1 MATLYHRYGSW
12 WAIFTIDYKQKWVKI
27 GKMSKTSA
35 KEVLRKLE
43 EDYEKKK
50 FGLFDEKK
58 ISFEEYSKE
67 YLKFSKSN
75 KAENSYKRDITSLKS
90 LVSYF
95 GNKALNHITP
105 RLIEQYKIKR
115 LEEVAPRTV
124 NIELRCLS
132 HMFNKALEWGY
143 ISDSPYTGVKLLTFQ
158 KNPPRFLTKDEVQRL
173 LDHSS
178 NWLRPIL
185 IVMLNTGIREGER
198 ATMRFKDVDFEKKRL
213 LIHSSKTKSYRA
225 IPMNKKVEETLL
237 WLKDNYIS
245 LNSYNTLKRKP
256 HQREYIFC
264 NEEGSPVLKIRKAL
278 ANACKKAGLK
288 GVTPHTM
295 RHTFASHLVMSGV
308 DLNTVQRLLGH
319 TSISTTMVYSHLTE
333 DHLARGVEKLSW
345 IEN

>member
-95 GNKALNHITP
+95 VNKALNRITP

-319 TSISTTMVYSHLTE
+319 SSISTTMIYSHLTE
-333 DHLARGVEKLSW
+333 DHLARGVEKLNW
-345 IEN
+345 VDN

>member
-95 GNKALNHITP
+95 VNKALNRITP

-185 IVMLNTGIREGER
+185 IMMLNTGIREGER

-319 TSISTTMVYSHLTE
+319 SSISTTMIYSHLTE
-333 DHLARGVEKLSW
+333 DHLARGVEKLNW
-345 IEN
+345 VDN